1 MRRRERCQ
9 TLMCILIGAALL
21 SGCGFK
27 PLHYR
32 GGAETSPV
40 VEKLGAIYIYPMQDR
55 TGQQMHNL
63 LRDRLNPGGQP
74 TDAAYGLKVFLAETL
89 LELNIR
95 QDATATR
102 TNLTVEANFT
112 LYDLDS
118 GEALYSGSSRST
130 NSYDILEN
138 QFATSVAEADARK
151 RSLRVLSDAVKT
163 RLAVYFSSTGS

>member
-1 MRRRERCQ
+1 MRRTGRCQ
-9 TLMCILIGAALL
+9 AFAFILIGAALL

-27 PLHYR
+27 PLYYR
-32 GGAETSPV
+32 GGAETSEV
-40 VEKLGAIYIYPMQDR
+40 VDKLGTIYIYPLEDR

-63 LRDRLNPGGQP
+63 LRDRLNPRGQP
-74 TDAAYGLKVFLAETL
+74 TGATYGLKVTLTETL
-89 LELNIR
+89 LALSIR

-102 TNLTVEANFT
+102 NNLTVKATYT

-118 GEALYSGSSRST
+118 GKTLYSGSSRST

-163 RLAVYFSSTGS
+163 RLAVYFSTTGS